1 MSVDLK
7 TLYQNAPTE
16 WKGLGGTWLLHFKK
30 KKQQHSTQSIHPLF
44 VWPLHSD
51 LSFDEFFNLDIRET
65 VTFYETNNVGFI

>member
-7 TLYQNAPTE
+7 TLYQKRTNGVEGVRWNLTSQ
-16 WKGLGGTWLLHFKK
+16 LL
-30 KKQQHSTQSIHPLF
+30 KQQHSTQSIHPLF

-65 VTFYETNNVGFI
+65 VSFYETNNVGFI

>member
-7 TLYQNAPTE
+7 TLYQKRTNGVEGVRWNLTSP
-16 WKGLGGTWLLHFKK
+16 LLKK
-30 KKQQHSTQSIHPLF
+30 KNNIQPSPLF

-65 VTFYETNNVGFI
+65 VSFYETNNVGFI